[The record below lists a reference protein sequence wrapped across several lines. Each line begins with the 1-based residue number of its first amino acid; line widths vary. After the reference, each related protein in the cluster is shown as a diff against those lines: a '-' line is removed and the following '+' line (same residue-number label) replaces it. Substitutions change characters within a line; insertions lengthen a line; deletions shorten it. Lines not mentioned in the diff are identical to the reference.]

1 MKALN
6 ANTIAFLSAVSI
18 FSPSTQSAEFLPAQE
33 RASFPDP
40 GFQSAYPAWYKNT
53 PLRAGENYLGQASGF
68 GAAAKDLLQTTSIQT
83 NAASVTFPH
92 TGIFT
97 RNDRAAFSAYAP
109 MQTVNGALSFAE
121 FVSQSP
127 MDDSTVALIQLLS
140 LAVKQQINT
149 ELKYSLKVDNHR
161 SFDSAITYRLN
172 LGADTDKPDLIVSMR
187 YNIKF

>member
-6 ANTIAFLSAVSI
+6 ANTIAFLSTISI
-18 FSPSTQSAEFLPAQE
+18 FSSLAQSADLSPAQE
-33 RASFPDP
+33 WAPSPDP
-40 GFQSAYPAWYKNT
+40 GFQSAHPA
-53 PLRAGENYLGQASGF
+53 LRAGENHPGQASGF
-68 GAAAKDLLQTTSIQT
+68 GATAKNLLEATSIKT

-109 MQTVNGALSFAE
+109 MQAVNGALSFAE
-121 FVSQSP
+121 FISQSP
-127 MDDSTVALIQLLS
+127 LDDSTVALIQVLS

-149 ELKYSLKVDNHR
+149 ELKYSLKVDSHR
-161 SFDSAITYRLN
+161 SFDSAITYKLN
-172 LGADTDKPDLIVSMR
+172 LGADTDRSDVVVSMR

>member
-6 ANTIAFLSAVSI
+6 ANTIALLLTFSI
-18 FSPSTQSAEFLPAQE
+18 FSPFAQSADFLPAQE
-33 RASFPDP
+33 WAPLPDP
-40 GFQSAYPAWYKNT
+40 GSQSAHPAWYKNT
-53 PLRAGENYLGQASGF
+53 ALRAGENHPGQVSSF
-68 GAAAKDLLQTTSIQT
+68 GAMAKDLLKITSIRT

-109 MQTVNGALSFAE
+109 MQAVNGALSFAE

-127 MDDSTVALIQLLS
+127 LDDSTVALIQILS

-149 ELKYSLKVDNHR
+149 ELKYSLKLDNHR

-172 LGADTDKPDLIVSMR
+172 LGADTDRPDLVVSMR

>member
-6 ANTIAFLSAVSI
+6 ANTIAFLTT
-18 FSPSTQSAEFLPAQE
+18 FSVISSFVQSAEFSPAQE
-33 RASFPDP
+33 WAPFPDP
-40 GFQSAYPAWYKNT
+40 GFQSAHSARYKNT
-53 PLRAGENYLGQASGF
+53 ALRAGENHPGQVSGF
-68 GAAAKDLLQTTSIQT
+68 GATAKDLLAATSIKT

-92 TGIFT
+92 TGVFT

-109 MQTVNGALSFAE
+109 MQAVNGALSFAE

-127 MDDSTVALIQLLS
+127 LDDSAVALVQVLS

-149 ELKYSLKVDNHR
+149 ELKYSVKVDNHR

-172 LGADTDKPDLIVSMR
+172 LGADTDRPDVVVRMR